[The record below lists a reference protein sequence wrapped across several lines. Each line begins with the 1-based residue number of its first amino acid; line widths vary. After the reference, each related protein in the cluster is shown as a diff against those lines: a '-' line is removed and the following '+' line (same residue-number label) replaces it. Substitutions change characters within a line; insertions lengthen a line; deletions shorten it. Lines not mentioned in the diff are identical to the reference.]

1 MKNLSIILLSACVGA
16 LLTMTTMRSCQVE
29 PPLPE
34 MMVLRDTITE
44 VHIDT
49 FTVYK
54 PQPYKVE
61 VRDTIYLDKPY
72 KGHVF
77 TQETKWFSDNSTYDM
92 QVSGINIELDW
103 IKTYPKTLTETI
115 TETRTETIYVEPK
128 PLSLWISASY
138 IQIGKE
144 NSLPLTIEARY
155 RKKNEEYFI
164 GGGYDLLQ
172 NNKVIEFGGRKRF

>member
-1 MKNLSIILLSACVGA
+1 MKNLWIILLSACVGA
-16 LLTMTTMRSCQVE
+16 LLSTMLTRSCRSPQIERVVIEKTDTLIVE
-29 PPLPE
+29 K
-34 MMVLRDTITE
+34 VDTLLIE
-44 VHIDT
+44 
-49 FTVYK
+49 K
-54 PQPYKVE
+54 PVPYKVV
-61 VRDTIYLDKPY
+61 VRDTVYLNKPY

-77 TQETKWFSDNSTYDM
+77 AQETKWFGDNETYDM

-103 IKTYPKTLTETI
+103 IKTYPKTITETI

-128 PLSLWISASY
+128 PLSLWISARY

-155 RKKNEEYFI
+155 SKKNKEYFI

-172 NNKVIEFGGRKRF
+172 NSKVIEFGGRKRF